1 MKRIK
6 IISVFFLFTSYA
18 SAQKSASKRQIV
30 HPYYPSS
37 IIKTSDS
44 TVRID
49 EKIIFYNKNLPAF
62 ISDLENSSLHV
73 SNKLYGIPDFIHSFL
88 LQLTSDKFTM
98 ADPGKDW
105 NCCCD
110 RNEKLPNRELI
121 CMGIDKNVFFINYL
135 TGGIGETE
143 HLILIRFKDKTIT
156 DFWTGTLMGHLYTKK
171 SIIDYL
177 MRNNGNL
184 SSMAI

>member
-1 MKRIK
+1 
-6 IISVFFLFTSYA
+6 
-18 SAQKSASKRQIV
+18 
-30 HPYYPSS
+30 
-37 IIKTSDS
+37 
-44 TVRID
+44 
-49 EKIIFYNKNLPAF
+49 
-62 ISDLENSSLHV
+62 
-73 SNKLYGIPDFIHSFL
+73 
-88 LQLTSDKFTM
+88 M